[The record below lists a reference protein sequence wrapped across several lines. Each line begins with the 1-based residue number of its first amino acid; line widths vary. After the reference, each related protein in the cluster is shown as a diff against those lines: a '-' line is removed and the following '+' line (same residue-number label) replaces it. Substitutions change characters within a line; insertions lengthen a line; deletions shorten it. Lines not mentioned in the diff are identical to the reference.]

1 MNIQQLADHI
11 SISSLPQRLGGIA
24 DISHTVWVSKCLQSL
39 WHKSSIDDDDIVTYV
54 APIIARPSLADAT
67 RLSVSSAS
75 PSDAAVWD
83 TEALNSALNCGFDL
97 GWDEPPTSSSIDL
110 TSPLWLS
117 SRKRSVDS
125 SPVAGQET
133 TGNCSTPAAVILLS
147 PPPPKRRFSESIHGP
162 DPSGGR
168 TINELVQYILEKGRH
183 GLVKEYKLLK
193 EKDTTGTFE
202 ASKYDFNMTS
212 VCEICCIVCCLLKC
226 HICVE
231 LMLMIGCNAF
241 LFLGRFAACVTG
253 SFSVSSGYLC

>member
-1 MNIQQLADHI
+1 MNIQQLAEHI
-11 SISSLPQRLGGIA
+11 SVSSLPQRLGGIA
-24 DISHTVWVSKCLQSL
+24 DISHAVWVSKCLQSL
-39 WHKSSIDDDDIVTYV
+39 WHKSSLDDDDIVAYV
-54 APIIARPSLADAT
+54 APIIARPSLADSA

-97 GWDEPPTSSSIDL
+97 GWDEPPTSSTIDL

-133 TGNCSTPAAVILLS
+133 TGNCSSPAAVILLS

-162 DPSGGR
+162 ESGGR
-168 TINELVQYILEKGRH
+168 TVNELVQYIREKSRR

-193 EKDTTGTFE
+193 EKDPTGTFE
-202 ASKYDFNMTS
+202 ASKYDI
-212 VCEICCIVCCLLKC
+212 CEICCAVCCWLMC
-226 HICVE
+226 HVCAE
-231 LMLMIGCNAF
+231 LMLLISCGAF
-241 LFLGRFAACVTG
+241 NIILGNVCRMQLLIEDCSFG
-253 SFSVSSGYLC
+253 SVCLY